1 LAKRGPLVGLDIG
14 TTKVCVIIAEPDD
27 DGEVHITGVGTSPS
41 LGVRKGVVVDLDTTT
56 RAIEDAVDKA
66 ERMAGTNVA
75 GAIVAVSGE
84 HIASQNSRGVV
95 AVARPDREIAEADV
109 SRVVEAAR
117 MAATPGSDREIIH
130 LLPRDFLVDGQ
141 DGVRNPVGMYGMRLE
156 VQAHIVTGA
165 STLLANLLKCVH
177 RAGLD
182 IDDLV
187 LEPLASG
194 EAVLTQAER
203 DLGVVLVDIGGGTTS
218 VGVFSGG
225 SLCHA
230 TVLPVGG
237 NHVTNDVAVGMR
249 TPIAEAEKLKVRHG
263 CARAAMAA
271 EGELIEV
278 FHIGTREARILPR
291 RVLGEIIEPRFDEIC
306 GMIKAQIKRSGFDAV
321 VPSGIVVTGGGA
333 MLYGLAEAASEKLDA
348 PTRVGTPDA
357 GGTMA
362 DTVGSPLYATGVG
375 LVLHAARQR
384 GPGRMIRDANG
395 NGNAH
400 MLGKLRHWFRE
411 LAHGG

>member
-1 LAKRGPLVGLDIG
+1 
-14 TTKVCVIIAEPDD
+14 
-27 DGEVHITGVGTSPS
+27 
-41 LGVRKGVVVDLDTTT
+41 
-56 RAIEDAVDKA
+56 
-66 ERMAGTNVA
+66 
-75 GAIVAVSGE
+75 
-84 HIASQNSRGVV
+84 
-95 AVARPDREIAEADV
+95 
-109 SRVVEAAR
+109 
-117 MAATPGSDREIIH
+117 
-130 LLPRDFLVDGQ
+130 
-141 DGVRNPVGMYGMRLE
+141 MYGMRLE
-156 VQAHIVTGA
+156 VEAHIVTGA
-165 STLLANLLKCVH
+165 STLLANLLKCVQ

-218 VGVFSGG
+218 VGVFSDG

-237 NHVTNDVAVGMR
+237 NHVTNDVAVGLR
-249 TPIAEAEKLKVRHG
+249 TPIAEAEKLKIRHG
-263 CARAAMAA
+263 CARAAMAE

-278 FHIGTREARILPR
+278 FHIGTKEPRILPR
-291 RVLGEIIEPRFDEIC
+291 RVLGEIIEPRLDEIY
-306 GMIKAQIKRSGFDAV
+306 GMVKAQIKRSGYAAV
-321 VPSGIVVTGGGA
+321 VPSGVVATGGGA
-333 MLYGLAEAASEKLDA
+333 LLQGLAEAASDKLDLPA
-348 PTRVGTPDA
+348 RIGTPETA
-357 GGTMA
+357 GGMA

-384 GPGRMIRDANG
+384 GPGRMIRDGNG
-395 NGNAH
+395 NGSGH

>member
-41 LGVRKGVVVDLDTTT
+41 LGVRKGVVVDLDATT
-56 RAIEDAVDKA
+56 RAIEEAVDKA
-66 ERMAGTNVA
+66 ERMAGIKAA
-75 GAIVAVSGE
+75 GALVAVSGE

-95 AVARPDREIAEADV
+95 AVSRSDREIGEADV

-117 MAATPGSDREIIH
+117 MAAIPGSDREIIH

-156 VQAHIVTGA
+156 VEAHIVTGA
-165 STLLANLLKCVH
+165 STLLANLLKCVQ
-177 RAGLD
+177 RTGLE
-182 IDDLV
+182 IEDLV

-237 NHVTNDVAVGMR
+237 NHVTNDVAVGLR
-249 TPIAEAEKLKVRHG
+249 TPIAEAEKLKIRHG
-263 CARAAMAA
+263 CARAAMVA
-271 EGELIEV
+271 EGEMIEV
-278 FHIGTREARILPR
+278 LHIGTREPRILPR
-291 RVLGEIIEPRFDEIC
+291 RVLGEIIEPRIDEIC
-306 GMIKAQIKRSGFDAV
+306 GMIKAQIKRSGYAQM
-321 VPSGIVVTGGGA
+321 VPAGITATGGGA
-333 MLYGLAEAASEKLDA
+333 LLEGFAEAAADKLDMPA
-348 PTRVGTPDA
+348 RIGSPEA
-357 GGTMA
+357 GGSMA
-362 DTVGSPLYATGVG
+362 DTVGSPVYATAVG

-384 GPGRMIRDANG
+384 GPGRMIRDSNG
-395 NGNAH
+395 HSG
-400 MLGKLRHWFRE
+400 MFGKMRRWFRE
-411 LAHGG
+411 FAQGG